1 MTTTDLAPFL
11 AIATDSFLSG
21 WGGAAGRSSV
31 IVYECRDE
39 HEAKLACE
47 YLEGRGEMK
56 RVRTAYEGRK
66 AYAPRNVHVSRYDAG
81 CVRSVAWYRENQ
93 ALMVASRAKDAAQ
106 AAARVGGA
114 Q

>member
-1 MTTTDLAPFL
+1 MTTTNTTPWL

-21 WGGAAGRSSV
+21 WGGAAGRTSI

-47 YLEGRGEMK
+47 ALEARGEMK
-56 RVRTAYEGRK
+56 RVRVVYEGAK
-66 AYAPRNVHVSRYDAG
+66 AYRPRNAHVTRYDAAS
-81 CVRSVAWYRENQ
+81 VRSVAWYRENQ
-93 ALMVASRAKDAAQ
+93 ALTAESRAKDAAR

-114 Q
+114 A